1 MRNLKKL
8 YLTIT
13 AFLILIAGPAQGFEG
28 KSISIG
34 SKAFTESV
42 ILGEIASFLL
52 KADGVP
58 NVHRRQMGGTR
69 ILWNALR
76 RGDIDVYPEYT
87 GTIRQE
93 IYAGKKSLTDPLS
106 LKQALARD
114 GIGMSSPLGFANN
127 YALGMTAAR
136 AKELN
141 VSRISQLSKIQNL
154 QLGFS
159 NEFLDRSDG
168 WSSLKRVYNFKTRD
182 ARGLDHDLAYRALSQ
197 GLLDVTDLYT
207 TDAEISYYKL
217 RTLED
222 DLNHFPSYE
231 AVYLYRLQRASQFPL
246 LKSLTRIAGKV
257 SAIQMAGL
265 NKMVKIEKKSESDV
279 ASHFLK
285 EKIFLQ
291 TETNSQNL
299 YQRIIRSTGEH
310 LWLVM
315 LSMLAAI
322 ILAVPLGVYSFWHET
337 PGQLVLGIS
346 GIVQTIPGLAMLVF
360 MIPIFGIGAFPTI
373 AALFLYS
380 LLPIVRN
387 TYTGLKGVDKSLT
400 EAAKMFGLSRLSCL
414 IHIQLPLALP
424 IIITGIKTSA
434 VINIGTATLGAIIGA
449 GGYGQPILTGIRL
462 DNISLILEGA
472 IPAAA
477 MAIATQYLFEL
488 LEKRRSKLGK
498 IKK

>member
-1 MRNLKKL
+1 LSCHYDDLEKISKLGNSRMRNLKKL

-69 ILWNALR
+69 ILWNALQ
-76 RGDIDVYPEYT
+76 RGDIDIYPEYT
-87 GTIRQE
+87 GTIQKE

-182 ARGLDHDLAYRALSQ
+182 AQGLDHYLAYRALSQ

-231 AVYLYRLQRASQFPL
+231 AVYLYRLQRASQLPL
-246 LKSLTRIAGKV
+246 LKSLGRIAGKI
-257 SAIQMAGL
+257 SAIEMAGL
-265 NKMVKIEKKSESDV
+265 NKMVKIEKK
-279 ASHFLK
+279 
-285 EKIFLQ
+285 I
-291 TETNSQNL
+291 
-299 YQRIIRSTGEH
+299 GERC
-310 LWLVM
+310 
-315 LSMLAAI
+315 
-322 ILAVPLGVYSFWHET
+322 SF
-337 PGQLVLGIS
+337 S
-346 GIVQTIPGLAMLVF
+346 F
-360 MIPIFGIGAFPTI
+360 FKRKNF
-373 AALFLYS
+373 
-380 LLPIVRN
+380 
-387 TYTGLKGVDKSLT
+387 
-400 EAAKMFGLSRLSCL
+400 
-414 IHIQLPLALP
+414 
-424 IIITGIKTSA
+424 SA
-434 VINIGTATLGAIIGA
+434 N
-449 GGYGQPILTGIRL
+449 
-462 DNISLILEGA
+462 
-472 IPAAA
+472 
-477 MAIATQYLFEL
+477 
-488 LEKRRSKLGK
+488 
-498 IKK
+498 